1 MVIHDALQL
10 RQGDRVQLRDRAIS
24 VSRLGLSATF
34 TVRTVDGPRLSPWIE
49 TMCGARVAPWEVDLV
64 AVDRKQFEAR

>member
-10 RQGDRVQLRDRAIS
+10 RRGDRIQLRDHALG
-24 VSRLGLSATF
+24 VSRLGQHATF

-49 TMCGARVAPWEVDLV
+49 TTCGARVAPWEVDRV
-64 AVDRKQFEAR
+64 AEVKR